1 MSSLLAIDSGYPDC
15 ACASAVDGS
24 LKQLFSGSVDSVPG
38 WVRYAYDRVVVEI
51 PTLRG
56 DATPNPEDLLLIAVR
71 GARLAQ
77 YAADSDAVITEYRP
91 SEWKGNTPKPPHHA
105 RMWEALSPAERTLLG
120 GVRTHRAILAAC
132 KRGATDRWRKPGA
145 RYYRKSELPAGISHD
160 ILDAAALAL
169 FALGRIRKG

>member
-1 MSSLLAIDSGYPDC
+1 MSSLLAIDSGYPSC
-15 ACASAVDGS
+15 AAAAAISDVLTRVGEVSID
-24 LKQLFSGSVDSVPG
+24 SGSFFGYCPFDAVI
-38 WVRYAYDRVVVEI
+38 VEV

-56 DATPNPEDLLLIAVR
+56 GATPNPEDLLLITSV
-71 GARLAQ
+71 GCRLAERFVK
-77 YAADSDAVITEYRP
+77 DGRHVREVRP

-120 GVRTHRAILAAC
+120 GVRTHKAILAAC
-132 KRGATDRWRKPGA
+132 KRGAADRWRKPGA